1 MPAEKKCII
10 EELGE
15 GDLLLPGLVNTALVA
30 NDRIKYYFTLL
41 QTACDRADHP
51 NREFP
56 TLRMERESA
65 GVENAALDDV
75 VAGTRVSG
83 IGVYSVP
90 CAGEIFAAVRGYMQE
105 MALPVIS
112 RGGQGVEAF
121 ESRLSALLAELPK
134 SDAEPVAGSV
144 IWSITSGDRSAGDSL
159 HLLVMDLH
167 KELNALQRSISRE
180 NIDGAQTYL
189 LGDGDADRV
198 AVFMAGL
205 NRTAPLKFDHPGLGT
220 TATRTGRKLVLQN
233 DIGLTDAHVLV
244 ITVEEMTVTITYTD
258 VHMPRLQFFHSLFE
272 AWDVAWE
279 DTLSRRGSTR
289 LEENLYHLSVG
300 RYTARDESDLRAFL
314 MHLGSRLV
322 FLIDWN
328 RARKRLGNFLR
339 NKDAVTVLKR
349 AADNEYGHMAFLK
362 LGGERLIYDALE
374 LAAGMPLRYGE
385 PLHQILGREKTVE
398 YLQWVLRTASVGL
411 CTNRSLLLVQ
421 DEIKAEL
428 LGYFRSARE
437 KLLEVCE
444 EHAVLAV
451 EVATVLRDS
460 LLVLQRG
467 GEIDFI
473 CRSAQRAKRWERRA
487 DEYVTTVRSLS
498 RRIEA
503 AEFFFELIGVA
514 DDVVDCLEE
523 ACFFVTLVPSF
534 TRSPGVYGEL
544 GNLAEIALMQGQEF
558 VKALIAVQCV
568 HRGGDRE
575 DMQVFLEAVDR
586 MVGLEQE
593 CDEALRQA
601 EKRILLESTDYREM
615 RVAFE
620 LARTIEESTN
630 ASMKAAYILRDNILE
645 GMGR

>member
-15 GDLLLPGLVNTALVA
+15 GDLLLPGLVNAALVA
-30 NDRIKYYFTLL
+30 NDCIKYYFTLL
-41 QTACDRADHP
+41 QTARDRADHP

-65 GVENAALDDV
+65 GVENAALDGV
-75 VAGTRVSG
+75 VAGTRAKG
-83 IGVYSVP
+83 TGMYSVP
-90 CAGEIFAAVRGYMQE
+90 YAGEIFAAARGYMQE
-105 MALPVIS
+105 MALPVVS
-112 RGGQGVEAF
+112 RGGPGAEGF
-121 ESRLSALLAELPK
+121 ESRLSALLAELPE
-134 SDAEPVAGSV
+134 SDAESV
-144 IWSITSGDRSAGDSL
+144 SGDVIRSITSGDRGAGDSL

-167 KELNALQRSISRE
+167 RELNALQRSISQE
-180 NIDGAQTYL
+180 NINGAQTYL
-189 LGDGDADRV
+189 LSDGDRDRV
-198 AVFMAGL
+198 AAFMAGL

-220 TATRTGRKLVLQN
+220 TATRTGKKLVLQN

-244 ITVEEMTVTITYTD
+244 VTVEEMTVTVTYTD

-272 AWDVAWE
+272 GWGVAWE

-300 RYTARDESDLRAFL
+300 RYTARDEADLRAFL
-314 MHLGSRLV
+314 TYLGSRLV

-328 RARKRLGNFLR
+328 RARKRLRNFLR
-339 NKDAVTVLKR
+339 NKDAVVVLKW
-349 AADNEYGHMAFLK
+349 AADNEYGHMAFLE
-362 LGGERLIYDALE
+362 LGGERLIYEALE

-385 PLHQILGREKTVE
+385 PLHQVLGREKTVE
-398 YLQWVLRTASVGL
+398 YLQWALKAASVGL
-411 CTNRSLLLVQ
+411 RTNRSLLLVQ

-428 LGYFRSARE
+428 LGCFRSARE
-437 KLLEVCE
+437 NLVEVCE
-444 EHAVLAV
+444 EHAALAV

-467 GEIDFI
+467 SDIDFV
-473 CRSAQRAKRWERRA
+473 CRSARRAKHWERRA

-514 DDVVDCLEE
+514 DDVVDSLEE
-523 ACFFVTLVPSF
+523 ACFFATLVPSL
-534 TRSPGVYGEL
+534 TRSPSIYAEL
-544 GNLAEIALMQGQEF
+544 GHLAEIALMQGQEF
-558 VKALIAVQCV
+558 VKALIAVRCV
-568 HRGGDRE
+568 HRGENRE
-575 DMQVFLEAVDR
+575 DVQVFLEAVDR

-601 EKRILLESTDYREM
+601 EKTILLESADYREM

-620 LARTIEESTN
+620 IARTVEESTN